1 MLVMEEIRPNKILDL
16 LLHMQQLIASVSF
29 TLFVELSKDTSCGW
43 FLFFPSLLRSQNKYL
58 QAWLGNPLSSLEMR
72 LVLVWVIFSQIS

>member
-29 TLFVELSKDTSCGW
+29 TLFVELSKDTSCG
-43 FLFFPSLLRSQNKYL
+43 
-58 QAWLGNPLSSLEMR
+58 
-72 LVLVWVIFSQIS
+72 